1 VLLAHERACR
11 AVVQPSGM
19 GNRAPFRFVKA
30 MLGLDAHDGVID
42 LDPHVPA
49 EIGRVYIH
57 RLHAFATDRD
67 VEATGKN
74 GSAGLA
80 S

>member
-1 VLLAHERACR
+1 MSARVGRSCSRRAW
-11 AVVQPSGM
+11 ATG
-19 GNRAPFRFVKA
+19 APFRFVKA

-49 EIGRVYIH
+49 KIGRVYIH